1 MERDDLLYCEPKN
14 ECESVAKAP
23 ISNRQAIKA
32 MVFGLVALE
41 LAQIPFFGFF
51 SAPIFAIISLCMGND
66 FKCRHPEQAKGFLKV
81 GKICAIISLPLCV
94 IVCLIYALDILYYL

>member
-51 SAPIFAIISLCMGND
+51 SAPIFAIISLCMVRD
-66 FKCRHPEQAKGFLKV
+66 FKQKHPDQARGFLKA
-81 GKICAIISLPLCV
+81 GKICAILSLPLCV
-94 IVCLIYALDILYYL
+94 IESLIYTLNIFYYL